1 MKRYNIFILL
11 LALLSPLALTSCSE
25 DENAVEEFPDWQ
37 NRNETSFNNIYEQAR
52 ANTDGNWKLFLNYS
66 LEDTIPTD
74 TYDYIAVEVLTEG
87 TGSGCPMYTDSVL
100 VNYRGRLIPSTSYA
114 DGYVFYESYEGEY
127 NPATAMPAQLYV
139 GGVVD
144 GFATALQH
152 MHIGDHWRVYI
163 PYQLGYGVSGTTSIP
178 GYSTLIF
185 DIALIAYYRA
195 GVSPGPWRSAESGW
209 IIE

>member
-1 MKRYNIFILL
+1 MKRYNILILL

-25 DENAVEEFPDWQ
+25 DENTVEEFPDWQ

-100 VNYRGRLIPSTSYA
+100 VNYRGRLIPSTATFSTSRMKESTIQPRQCRHSYMLA
-114 DGYVFYESYEGEY
+114 VWS
-127 NPATAMPAQLYV
+127 TASPRP
-139 GGVVD
+139 
-144 GFATALQH
+144 F
-152 MHIGDHWRVYI
+152 
-163 PYQLGYGVSGTTSIP
+163 
-178 GYSTLIF
+178 STCT
-185 DIALIAYYRA
+185 
-195 GVSPGPWRSAESGW
+195 
-209 IIE
+209 